1 MQDRLV
7 FEMMIFVSFTK
18 SQIKAGDDVSGSVR
32 IDLDM
37 RRRIIALISDANDS
51 FVMRMHV

>member
-1 MQDRLV
+1 MQDCLV
-7 FEMMIFVSFTK
+7 FEMVIFVSFTK
-18 SQIKAGDDVSGSVR
+18 SQIKVGDDVSGSAR